1 MPVPTPWHQ
10 IVRLKDEL
18 RSGEL
23 SLSEF
28 AADLH
33 EVVAKAGK
41 RPIYEDPGR
50 FFALTYP
57 THALRE
63 LVKDVAARLAGKSPK
78 AIRQLEMTYGGGKTH
93 TLITLHHLFHDPGK
107 LPDLPAVRE
116 FREHA
121 DFDLARAATAALC
134 FDKIDVEKGM
144 EGVAAPNGETRTLKH
159 PWSIL
164 AFQLAGPDG
173 LRALHADDL
182 DEERDTPPA
191 EPLLA
196 KVIELQQQ
204 RDGSATLILLDEVM
218 MYARG
223 KAAQDGNWVAHLRN
237 FFQYLTQAVTKI
249 DRAVIVASLL
259 ATDPARQNDPIGK
272 GILRDLSDI
281 FRRQQEEGVQ
291 PVQREDVAEVLRRR
305 FFEPGSIGDPQ
316 VYKPHVI
323 GIVKGIA
330 KLDETTRAAK
340 SEAERR
346 FLASFPFHPDLT
358 DVFYSRWTQIEGFQ
372 RTRGIL
378 RTLAIALRDAEPWDQ
393 SPLVGPAVLLSEPGV
408 TTASEAIGELAK
420 PATTGSV
427 EGRKTEWVPLLEA
440 ELGKARDVQR
450 EYDAL
455 AGAREVEQAVVA
467 VFLHSQ
473 PVGSKARTP
482 ELLRMVGGSAP
493 DAIELEKGLG
503 RWRDTSWFLDDED
516 IGDGIEDGGLPKSW
530 RLGNAPNLKQMH
542 DEACRDRVTE
552 DMVAARLDDIIR
564 KTTSLANGASAAGAK
579 VHMLPAS
586 PRDIPD
592 DGEFRYAI
600 LGSSAVSASGK
611 PSKTAR
617 AFLDHTTGPDRPRVH
632 RNAVVVAT
640 PSREGL
646 EAARARVRSLLGWE
660 DVNAQLRRPGMTVD
674 PIRGERLRRQV
685 RGATQAIPGVIR
697 QSYGI
702 VVTVNESN
710 QVHAFKLPASGEP
723 LFAEI
728 KAHRKA
734 RITDTPVNAEALL
747 PDGPYD
753 LWRQGE
759 ESRFASQ
766 LAGAFARYPHLPK
779 VLRPKL
785 VTETVLAGVRDGLF
799 VARLPRPD
807 STYRT
812 WWREDVDSVAATDA
826 ALEIVLPEKARLAR
840 LNEELLAP
848 GRLPDL
854 WESANGGGHVLS
866 VATLLKYFSGGHVAT
881 ISKEGYEEYASI
893 PACPAD
899 TVLEAVG
906 RATERGITWMT
917 NPPATSWK
925 EPVPA
930 GALSD
935 KATLHPPPPAVTPQN
950 LTREA
955 VPAAWQD
962 DRTNGVAL
970 TQALSQERSTALP
983 WGIVRDGIG
992 AAVNTRWLVLAD
1004 GSGPYDCE
1012 YGQAAQ
1018 VVLKRPPAQEPSPSS
1033 ANGGTAHQAT
1043 LDASQIQD
1051 LADEV
1056 PDLLAAAGGSELRFH
1071 IAVTLDGEVT
1081 EESRSEVD
1089 AVLARVSSKLT
1100 SG

>member
-1 MPVPTPWHQ
+1 MTPTPWHQ

-23 SLSEF
+23 SLAEF

-33 EVVAKAGK
+33 EVVTQAGK
-41 RPIYEDPGR
+41 RPIYEDPAK

-63 LVKDVAARLAGKSPK
+63 LVKDIAARLAGKSPK
-78 AIRQLEMTYGGGKTH
+78 AVRQLEMTYGGGKTH
-93 TLITLHHLFHDPGK
+93 TLIALHHLFHDPGT
-107 LPDLPAVRE
+107 LPELPAVRE
-116 FREHA
+116 FREHS
-121 DFDLARAATAALC
+121 DVPLFRARTAALC
-134 FDKIDVEKGM
+134 FDKIDIEKGM
-144 EGVAAPNGETRTLKH
+144 EGVSAPDGETRNLRH

-164 AFQLAGPDG
+164 AFQLAGSDG
-173 LRALHADDL
+173 LRILNANDL

-223 KAAQDGNWVAHLRN
+223 KVAQDGNWVAHLRN

-249 DRAVIVASLL
+249 DRAAIVASLL
-259 ATDPARQNDPIGK
+259 ATDPTRQNDPMGK
-272 GILRDLSDI
+272 GILRDMSDI

-291 PVQREDVAEVLRRR
+291 PVQKEDVAEVLRRR
-305 FFEPGSIGDPQ
+305 FFEPGSISDPQ
-316 VYKPHVI
+316 AYKPHVI

-340 SEAERR
+340 SEAEQR

-378 RTLAIALRDAEPWDQ
+378 RTLSIALRDAEPWDR
-393 SPLVGPAVLLSEPGV
+393 SPLVGPAVLLSQPGV
-408 TTASEAIGELAK
+408 TTVSEAIGELAK
-420 PATTGSV
+420 PATTDSV

-440 ELGKARDVQR
+440 ELGKARDVQQQY
-450 EYDAL
+450 EAL
-455 AGAREVEQAVVA
+455 APAREVEQAVIA

-493 DAIELEKGLG
+493 DAIELEKGLSH
-503 RWRDTSWFLDDED
+503 WRDTSWFLDDED
-516 IGDGIEDGGLPKSW
+516 IGDEPGDGGLPMSW

-552 DMVAARLDDIIR
+552 DMVAARLEDVIG
-564 KTTSLANGASAAGAK
+564 KTKSLTNGASAAGAK
-579 VHMLPAS
+579 VHTLPAS
-586 PRDIPD
+586 PRDVPD

-600 LGSSAVSASGK
+600 LGPGAVSASGK
-611 PSKTAR
+611 PSRIAR
-617 AFLDHTTGPDRPRVH
+617 SFLGHTTGPNRPRVY
-632 RNAVVVAT
+632 RNAMVLVV

-646 EAARARVRSLLGWE
+646 EVARAKVRSLLGWE
-660 DVNAQLRRPGMTVD
+660 DVNARLTKPGVSVD
-674 PIRGERLRRQV
+674 PLRGERLRRQL
-685 RGATQAIPGVIR
+685 RGARQDVPGVVR
-697 QSYGI
+697 QAYGI
-702 VVTVNESN
+702 VVTVNEEN
-710 QVHAFKLPASGEP
+710 DVHAFKLPASGRL
-723 LFAEI
+723 LFEEV

-747 PDGPYD
+747 PDGPYN
-753 LWRQGE
+753 LWRQDE

-779 VLRPKL
+779 VLQPKL
-785 VTETVLAGVRDGLF
+785 VTDTVLAGVRDGLF

-807 STYRT
+807 GSYRT
-812 WWREDVDSVAATDA
+812 WWREDVDSVAAADA

-848 GRLPDL
+848 GQLPGL
-854 WESANGGGHVLS
+854 WESANGGGQVVS
-866 VATLLKYFSGGHVAT
+866 VATLLKYFAGGYTAT
-881 ISKEGYEEYASI
+881 IPQEGYDEYASI
-893 PACPAD
+893 PACPGD

-906 RATERGITWMT
+906 RAVERGIIWMT

-925 EPVPA
+925 EPIPA
-930 GALSD
+930 GALND
-935 KATLHPPPPAVTPQN
+935 NATLHPPPASVPPQN
-950 LTREA
+950 LTQEA
-955 VPAAWQD
+955 MPTAWQG
-962 DRTNGVAL
+962 DRTTGLAL
-970 TQALSQERSTALP
+970 TQVLSQERSTALP
-983 WGIVRDGIG
+983 WGIVREGIK
-992 AAVNTRWLVLAD
+992 AAVNSRWLVLAA

-1018 VVLKRPPAQEPSPSS
+1018 VVLERPAAPDLPPSP
-1033 ANGGTAHQAT
+1033 AADGTAHRAT

-1056 PDLLAAAGGSELRFH
+1056 PDLLAAAGGSELQFH
-1071 IAVTLDGEVT
+1071 VGVTLEGEVT
-1081 EESRSEVD
+1081 EQARSEVD
-1089 AVLARVSSKLT
+1089 AVLARVSEKLK

>member
-1 MPVPTPWHQ
+1 MPAPTPWHQ
-10 IVRLKDEL
+10 VVRLKEEL

-33 EVVAKAGK
+33 EVVTEAGE
-41 RPIYEDPGR
+41 RPIYENPAK

-57 THALRE
+57 THAMRE

-93 TLITLHHLFHDPGK
+93 TLITLHHLFHDPAK

-121 DFDLARAATAALC
+121 DFDLSRAATAALC
-134 FDKIDVEKGM
+134 FDKIDIEKGM
-144 EGVAAPNGETRTLKH
+144 EGVAAPNGDTRTLKH

-173 LRALHADDL
+173 LRVLHANDL

-196 KVIELQQQ
+196 KVIALQQQ
-204 RDGSATLILLDEVM
+204 RDGAATLILLDEMM

-223 KAAQDGNWVAHLRN
+223 KAAQDGDWVTHLRN

-249 DRAVIVASLL
+249 DRAAIVASLL

-272 GILRDLSDI
+272 EILRDLSDI

-291 PVQREDVAEVLRRR
+291 PVQKEDVAEVLQRR

-316 VYKPHVI
+316 AYKPHVI

-340 SEAERR
+340 SEAERQ

-378 RTLAIALRDAEPWDQ
+378 RTLAIALRDAEPWDP
-393 SPLVGPAVLLSEPGV
+393 SPLVGPAALLSNPGE
-408 TTASEAIGELAK
+408 TTVSEAIRELAK
-420 PATTGSV
+420 PATTDSV

-450 EYDAL
+450 EYHAL
-455 AGAREVEQAVVA
+455 TSAREVEQAVIA

-493 DAIELEKGLG
+493 DAIELEKGLS
-503 RWRDTSWFLDDED
+503 RWRDTSWFLDDD
-516 IGDGIEDGGLPKSW
+516 DVGDGIGDGGLPKSW

-552 DMVAARLDDIIR
+552 DMVVARLEDIIR
-564 KTTSLANGASAAGAK
+564 KTKSLTNGAAAAGAK
-579 VHMLPAS
+579 VHVLPAS
-586 PRDIPD
+586 PRDVAD

-600 LGSSAVSASGK
+600 LGPGAVSASGS
-611 PSKTAR
+611 PSRTAR
-617 AFLDHTTGPDRPRVH
+617 AFLDHTTGPNRPRVH
-632 RNAVVVAT
+632 RNAVVAAV

-660 DVNAQLRRPGMTVD
+660 DVSAQLHRPGMTVD
-674 PIRGERLRRQV
+674 PIRAERLRRQI
-685 RGATQAIPGVIR
+685 RGAMQAVPGVIR
-697 QSYGI
+697 QAYGI

-710 QVHAFKLPASGEP
+710 QVHAFKLPASGEL

-728 KAHRKA
+728 KGHRKA

-747 PDGPYD
+747 PNGPYD
-753 LWRQGE
+753 LWRDGE

-785 VTETVLAGVRDGLF
+785 VTETVLAGVRDGLL
-799 VARLPRPD
+799 VARLLRPD
-807 STYRT
+807 GSYRT
-812 WWREDVDSVAATDA
+812 WWRENVDSVAATDA

-848 GRLPDL
+848 GELPDL
-854 WESANGGGHVLS
+854 WESANGGGHKLS
-866 VATLLKYFSGGHVAT
+866 VATLLNYFAGGHVAK
-881 ISKEGYEEYASI
+881 IPKEGYDEYASI
-893 PACPAD
+893 PACRSD
-899 TVLEAVG
+899 TVLNAVG
-906 RATERGITWMT
+906 KGIERGIIWMT

-955 VPAAWQD
+955 VPAAWEG
-962 DRTNGVAL
+962 DRTNGLAL
-970 TQALSQERSTALP
+970 TQVLSQERSTALP

-992 AAVNTRWLVLAD
+992 AAVNSRWLVLAD

-1012 YGQAAQ
+1012 YSQAAK
-1018 VVLKRPPAQEPSPSS
+1018 VILKRPPADPPPPP
-1033 ANGGTAHQAT
+1033 ATGGKAHQAT
-1043 LDASQIQD
+1043 LDASQVQD

-1056 PDLLAAAGGSELRFH
+1056 PGLLAAAGGSELRFH
-1071 IAVTLDGEVT
+1071 VGVTLEGEVT
-1081 EESRSEVD
+1081 EKARSEVD
-1089 AVLARVSSKLT
+1089 AVLERVSENLK